1 MDCKYCGTSQDKS
14 AKCIRCG
21 APAAEENK
29 ERKSEPFFYN
39 GYIVYFIH
47 DFATDLIKCQ
57 FWLGVTLIET
67 VQITM
72 DLLEELVPM
81 GYDEMPVFWKL
92 FEVAQGKEE
101 VYKYQAMNRG
111 VPAKFEV
118 RLIVDE
124 EHEAHKKYIRE
135 LLGV

>member
-21 APAAEENK
+21 APAAEEHK

-39 GYIVYFIH
+39 GYIVYILE
-47 DFATDLIKCQ
+47 DFSRDLISCQ
-57 FWLGVTLIET
+57 FWLGMTLIET
-67 VQITM
+67 IPMSRDVMREFCPQGCDYM
-72 DLLEELVPM
+72 DI
-81 GYDEMPVFWKL
+81 FWKL

-101 VYKYQAMNRG
+101 CANIAGMNRG

-118 RLIVDE
+118 RLIVDA

-135 LLGV
+135 LLGM